1 MKPRNYPAALVGSIT
16 SALVL
21 MAMSQ
26 LLSHHLMFGW
36 SLSCDLM
43 ALACIFT
50 YCVFAGRMDR
60 EQEEKQ
66 RRQQYNSTKNL

>member
-16 SALVL
+16 SALAL
-21 MAMSQ
+21 MALSQ
-26 LLSHHLMFGW
+26 LLSHHLLFGW
-36 SLSCDLM
+36 SLVCDLA
-43 ALACIFT
+43 ALASIFA

-66 RRQQYNSTKNL
+66 RRQQYNSSRRL